1 MDDSD
6 QDFAHI
12 CSKLLKRVRRKAAG
26 DAAEP
31 APVDP
36 GKKRRKE
43 KRVVRDAEPRRAEPS
58 QGRRPD
64 GDGGGGG
71 PPVPPGSTTTTT
83 TTTTTVVSDPGGAG
97 DPVEGSCR
105 AKDAVLLRM
114 QRFKRASPHMLV
126 HGDGGDDPLRPE
138 PGPSDAALALQLQR
152 DLDRQAAEAHDL
164 EARGLFFCQLCH
176 RDLSHMTPE
185 GRAQHLNRCLDE
197 TECAPVVPPSSRVA
211 DCPICGKRFKSLKSR
226 TAHLKRCSTDMG
238 VAPAVLLQC
247 LQRQA
252 AEVQGDAGSHPRV
265 AARGSKRKEPAE
277 PSLPVMKRPRKK
289 AQPLDEETMVALA
302 LSSSLLE
309 REKELARE
317 AAASLAVVA
326 PWPHW
331 RPEAGK
337 GRKKAG
343 KRRKGGPPR
352 PPPLLLVQD
361 PETALTRLQERVAAV
376 LLRPRAPS
384 PPTPTR
390 SPSKLHSDPGA
401 ACPLWRRSAL
411 EDRDPHSPAQFYT
424 PELRDLL
431 MPEKTMTSISKENLD
446 PSIHSPVKVDT
457 QMTSAGSATL
467 PPAPS
472 PSRSWAGTGRLSVGS
487 QVLRDLMELAEEGR
501 TLSQWLRAAFSPGT
515 PPPPASQSGTLAGP
529 EAVQRVALSRLSS
542 DLSSMVNNPQLS
554 DVQVQVDSGEVYFV
568 HSFMLYARCP
578 LLAQMVHDSGFGV
591 QEQGLPSTQ
600 RVLLG
605 ESPGEAVLA
614 LLQYLYTGL
623 CPAPPASLL
632 PALLELATRF
642 DLEEL
647 QHLCQLYRKEADAG
661 PQEDAADT
669 GQPWNNDSNSP
680 GQEPARGDQ
689 DFMQLL
695 RSMWNEE
702 EGEEGE
708 EATAGTY
715 EDAVDRREVDGGGGG
730 GQQDHH
736 LLSGDGEMPEEG
748 VNDEEMEEIYEFAAT
763 QRKLAEERDSME
775 QEEDAGSH
783 ADDDE
788 EEEEVEEEPTSA
800 EDNVFIK
807 AGSPEHEET
816 SVGFKADVPEQSSG
830 SPAPSSL
837 RYSRLFSGSSGVCEE
852 FLASPQPSSPQ
863 PSTSWVP
870 EATSTPP
877 HRDSPGRASP
887 RADRRAT
894 SSNRTCLQSSPSE
907 NPDLSSGP
915 RFPRAPS
922 LPLPGLS
929 PGRDEGAVVADTS
942 LRDGCPGNPPATDTG
957 MSPKPRPQSQES
969 RVPRRKRQ
977 PALPAPP
984 RRYKEPELIVLSDSS
999 EEEMDRDPV
1008 PAASPGP
1015 SPPPPFPVWSQS
1027 HLQYTQIKPPPHPG
1041 PTARRTEG
1049 GGCDGGQGS
1058 ACDGLDQS
1066 PDLLNPEQMGF
1077 SPEVSWL
1084 VPATPLQATH
1094 STSSICTQT
1103 QSSMCRTRLFPR
1115 AGASSSPP
1123 RASSS
1128 SWSSKGKAQTSGS
1141 RPPADAP
1148 LAESSKNGSSVG
1160 ESKGP
1165 ECGFDARHTPVT
1177 ISPPAQST
1185 QPRSPG
1191 VTRLLCSSSENS
1203 TPSRAFPRPYSSTPL
1218 HTGPPKPPVSLEP
1231 SLLPGDPEP
1240 EELWRIHL
1248 SQSDP
1253 SDSVSPLSLC
1263 RDHSGPKGD
1272 ADDGSAGR
1280 RRRTPAS
1287 DCHHGNTSHSVDLST
1302 VNSEKIQDANES
1314 ESVAAVAVEEGEERG
1329 MESEG
1334 EHQQVSEP
1342 SFCQS
1347 FTDEP
1352 PMAFNDSW
1360 GLDAGGG
1367 EGHGGQ
1373 ALCFSLRLEDSGE
1386 VGSHQHSPTSS
1397 HSLHPPLTPS
1407 HYPEGGQNPSASRSP
1422 GTLPTNRTLAD
1433 PDTPPRGPEV
1443 NSSLLDPHLWD
1454 SWEEEEE
1461 EEEQRDEALPLPLS
1475 QRVNPAAQFHTPVDS
1490 RHRKRTSLV
1499 PITPMPSYSDMD
1511 TPELKNKLNRF
1522 GVRPLPKRQMIL
1534 KLREIH
1540 QYTHQLVHSDQ
1551 EEDGVAPL
1559 GGPGQTKPLPTT
1571 SSARPL
1577 SCAQAGAHFKRP
1589 RVPTGTSPVK
1599 LGCEDAEPLSSSQG
1613 SSTSSTAASEE
1624 SAQSNPELLRSSDS
1638 ESDGEGAVTAS
1649 QAVSR
1654 HQDRVQA
1661 VRAFILSNADLYN
1674 QVLQYQPLVLSQLQA
1689 RLKAAGI
1696 RLGAAKLL
1704 DYLDS
1709 QCITVTTAKP
1719 GHAAAGRH
1727 RRKAKGAAERGAR
1740 GRKKKMA
1747 LATE

>member
-26 DAAEP
+26 DAAEA
-31 APVDP
+31 APVRPEDRTVDP

-58 QGRRPD
+58 QGRRPEGD
-64 GDGGGGG
+64 GDGGGGGGG
-71 PPVPPGSTTTTT
+71 PPVPAGS
-83 TTTTTVVSDPGGAG
+83 TTTVVSDPGGAG

-126 HGDGGDDPLRPE
+126 HGDGGDGVPEQPKVKDPLRPE

-309 REKELARE
+309 REKELKRE

-326 PWPHW
+326 PWPRW

-361 PETALTRLQERVAAV
+361 PETALTRLQER
-376 LLRPRAPS
+376 
-384 PPTPTR
+384 PTR

-401 ACPLWRRSAL
+401 ACPLWRKSTL

-431 MPEKTMTSISKENLD
+431 MPREPPEKTMTSISKENLD
-446 PSIHSPVKVDT
+446 PSIHSPVKADT

-467 PPAPS
+467 HPPAPS

-501 TLSQWLRAAFSPGT
+501 TLSQWLRDDTGSAAVASDLRLSGFVPEKSEENAKLCLSGFLPRDA
-515 PPPPASQSGTLAGP
+515 PATSQPIRGSGRPRGCP
-529 EAVQRVALSRLSS
+529 ESSGCEAVALSRLSS

-647 QHLCQLYRKEADAG
+647 QHLCQLYQKEAGAG

-730 GQQDHH
+730 QQDRH
-736 LLSGDGEMPEEG
+736 LVSGDGEMPEEC

-783 ADDDE
+783 ADDDDEEEEEE

-830 SPAPSSL
+830 SPAPSGL

-877 HRDSPGRASP
+877 HRDSPSRASP

-915 RFPRAPS
+915 CFPCTPG

-942 LRDGCPGNPPATDTG
+942 LRDGRPGNPPATDTG

-969 RVPRRKRQ
+969 HVPRRKRQ
-977 PALPAPP
+977 PALPASPW
-984 RRYKEPELIVLSDSS
+984 RYKEPELIVLSDSS

-1041 PTARRTEG
+1041 PSTSPTARRTEE

-1066 PDLLNPEQMGF
+1066 PDLLNPDQMGF
-1077 SPEVSWL
+1077 SPG
-1084 VPATPLQATH
+1084 ATPLQATH

-1115 AGASSSPP
+1115 ASASSSPP

-1141 RPPADAP
+1141 RSPTDAP

-1160 ESKGP
+1160 ESK
-1165 ECGFDARHTPVT
+1165 ESSFDARHTPVT

-1185 QPRSPG
+1185 QPRPPG
-1191 VTRLLCSSSENS
+1191 VTHLLCSSSEKS
-1203 TPSRAFPRPYSSTPL
+1203 TPSRAYPRPYSSTPL
-1218 HTGPPKPPVSLEP
+1218 HTDPPKPPVSLEP
-1231 SLLPGDPEP
+1231 SLLPGDPER

-1272 ADDGSAGR
+1272 ADDGSSGR
-1280 RRRTPAS
+1280 RRRMPAA

-1314 ESVAAVAVEEGEERG
+1314 ESVAAVVVEEGEERG

-1386 VGSHQHSPTSS
+1386 VGSHQHSPISS

-1422 GTLPTNRTLAD
+1422 GTLPTNHTLAD

-1461 EEEQRDEALPLPLS
+1461 EEERRDEALPLS
-1475 QRVNPAAQFHTPVDS
+1475 QRVNPAAQFHTPVAS
-1490 RHRKRTSLV
+1490 RRRKRTSLV

-1559 GGPGQTKPLPTT
+1559 GGPGQTKPLSTT

-1577 SCAQAGAHFKRP
+1577 SCAQTGAHFKRP

-1624 SAQSNPELLRSSDS
+1624 SAQ
-1638 ESDGEGAVTAS
+1638 
-1649 QAVSR
+1649 
-1654 HQDRVQA
+1654 
-1661 VRAFILSNADLYN
+1661 
-1674 QVLQYQPLVLSQLQA
+1674 
-1689 RLKAAGI
+1689 
-1696 RLGAAKLL
+1696 
-1704 DYLDS
+1704 
-1709 QCITVTTAKP
+1709 
-1719 GHAAAGRH
+1719 
-1727 RRKAKGAAERGAR
+1727 
-1740 GRKKKMA
+1740 
-1747 LATE
+1747 